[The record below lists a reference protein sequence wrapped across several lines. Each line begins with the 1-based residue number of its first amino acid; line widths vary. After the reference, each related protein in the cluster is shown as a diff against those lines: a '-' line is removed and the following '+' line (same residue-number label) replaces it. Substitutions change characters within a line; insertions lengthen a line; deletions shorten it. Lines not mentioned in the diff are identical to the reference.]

1 MLSTLK
7 ELHQKNGSYLDTT
20 LNLNDIDPLMV
31 KMAIIQIMAP
41 IAFKE
46 NVDIKEI
53 NIFNHNALLNK
64 NKQVFKYTSG

>member
-1 MLSTLK
+1 
-7 ELHQKNGSYLDTT
+7 
-20 LNLNDIDPLMV
+20 
-31 KMAIIQIMAP
+31 MAP

-53 NIFNHNALLNK
+53 NIFNHNTLLNK